1 VLPGL
6 SFFSNPRLLRDT
18 YTPVSRPCHARVA
31 SRIDFLYENKIRRVQ
46 SFSLNICICIIPD
59 SEADTQLSHPHD
71 SDVADSYLRFPLA
84 YVFVVT
90 WLTHIYSPLIY
101 ICLSPYLFVSIRHVL
116 HVSIRHV
123 LHVGRPYLFDKQI
136 CRHIYSYL
144 FVMSCTS
151 EGHGSSDD
159 VALSCRYVVTWL
171 VHIYSS
177 LIHIC
182 SSCLPTSIGR
192 GSSDFVAHSYQYVVT
207 WRIHIYYSLIH
218 ICSSCLQ
225 RR

>member
-1 VLPGL
+1 MTRTWLIHI
-6 SFFSNPRLLRDT
+6 F
-18 YTPVSRPCHARVA
+18 VSPLHMYSLWRG
-31 SRIDFLYENKIRRVQ
+31 SLISIRRSSISV
-46 SFSLNICICIIPD
+46 C
-59 SEADTQLSHPHD
+59 
-71 SDVADSYLRFPLA
+71 R
-84 YVFVVT
+84 
-90 WLTHIYSPLIY
+90 HIYSYLFVMSCTYLFVMSCTSEGHIY
-101 ICLSPYLFVSIRHVL
+101 STNRYVAISIRLYSSCLARRKAISIRQTDMSPYLFVSIRHVL